1 MHRVVMSEVGS
12 GSRPESGQTVRSFWR
27 EQGDVRPDT
36 GHHSADDALS
46 MEIIMAAINLV
57 EGTKAS
63 EDFRKQVLGYGLT
76 TAEIL
81 YRMPDHPALL
91 QSYVW
96 QNYDLFPKFPALK
109 DFLTFWQRSLDG
121 PLFSVTVAHSKL
133 VKPAELRAIDG
144 VFRLH

>member
-1 MHRVVMSEVGS
+1 MVSKGEV
-12 GSRPESGQTVRSFWR
+12 
-27 EQGDVRPDT
+27 
-36 GHHSADDALS
+36 
-46 MEIIMAAINLV
+46 
-57 EGTKAS
+57 S

-81 YRMPDHPALL
+81 YRRPDRKWLL

-96 QNYDLFPKFPALK
+96 QDYDLFPKFPALQ
-109 DFLTFWQRSLDG
+109 DFLAFWEKSLDG

-133 VKPAELRAIDG
+133 IKPAELRAVDG